1 MSSFADLDLSSV
13 ETQGEGSLA
22 PGRYEAEVQS
32 AAMQPTASGSGSM
45 LVVKLV
51 VQGEGAVVDRMN
63 LFNKNEETV
72 RIARE
77 RLKTML
83 TYAGH
88 PNPNKPEDVSSLRG
102 LRVGIN
108 VVKGKEWTDKDG
120 NLREGGSELKRS
132 GAFYDLSSSP
142 AAPTAKKELSDEIPF

>member
-1 MSSFADLDLSSV
+1 
-13 ETQGEGSLA
+13 
-22 PGRYEAEVQS
+22 
-32 AAMQPTASGSGSM
+32 M